1 MAQNRKQ
8 SRKPKVKRRKVR
20 YARILSLL
28 AIFLVFILLIRF
40 VISKFNT
47 PQEQYNGVTVVQ
59 KDIKAQK
66 KILKEAADAKKEDPN
81 IQTGFVTS
89 DAGTQYFDFSGQMV
103 TGYQKIKKSYYYF
116 NEEGYMVTDAMM
128 DVEGAIR
135 YFGPDG
141 VMATGK
147 TQVGDRTLLFD
158 KDGVLQI
165 DTEELEKGIE
175 EIVKKYNK
183 NKKGEYS
190 FYFKDIRTG
199 NTLIINN
206 KEYYPCCM
214 IKVPALIGTFQKI
227 YAGEIDYAE
236 NYSDIS
242 LMVIMSD
249 NTAYNNLMTLVGEGD
264 GVAGVHFVN
273 DMLAEMGI
281 QDTRLHHGLI
291 PGEGY
296 FTDGGDNVSTPY
308 DIGVI
313 FEQLYF
319 GQVISPEASSEM
331 IEWLKLCGDT
341 MELAAGLPEGV
352 EFAHKTG
359 CADDIY
365 HDGGVVYMGD
375 RDYIISLFT
384 AGFGD
389 DRSEMMAE
397 ISRYV
402 YEYEANLF

>member
-1 MAQNRKQ
+1 MAKKNGSKQ
-8 SRKPKVKRRKVR
+8 VKTKRRKIR
-20 YARILSLL
+20 YTRILSLL
-28 AIFLVFILLIRF
+28 AVFFALFFLIRF
-40 VISKFNT
+40 ALSAIKQPEEPTTAVAFIQSDLKEESK
-47 PQEQYNGVTVVQ
+47 
-59 KDIKAQK
+59 K
-66 KILKEAADAKKEDPN
+66 LKEAAEARKEDPD
-81 IQTGFVTS
+81 IQTGFITTE
-89 DAGTQYFDFSGQMV
+89 AGTQYFDLSGQML
-103 TGYQKIKKSYYYF
+103 TGLQKIKKSYYYF
-116 NEEGYMVTDAMM
+116 NEEGYMVKDAMLN
-128 DVEGAIR
+128 VEGLIR

-147 TQVGDRTLLFD
+147 TKVGDRTLLFD
-158 KDGVLQI
+158 KDGELQI
-165 DTEELEKGIE
+165 DIEELEKGIDQ
-175 EIVKKYNK
+175 IVKKYNK
-183 NKKGEYS
+183 DKKGEYS

-199 NTLIINN
+199 NTLTINN
-206 KEYYPCCM
+206 QPYYPCCM

-227 YAGEIDYAE
+227 YSGELDYMANYE
-236 NYSDIS
+236 NIS

-249 NTAYNNLMTLVGEGD
+249 NTAYNDLMTQVGEGD
-264 GVAGVHFVN
+264 GVKGVHFVN

-281 QDTRLHHGLI
+281 EETRLHHGLI

-296 FTDGGDNVSTPY
+296 FTDGGDNVSNPV

-313 FEQLYF
+313 FEKLYY
-319 GQVISPEASSEM
+319 GEVISPEASAEM

-341 MELAAGLPEGV
+341 MELAAGIPEGIP
-352 EFAHKTG
+352 FAHKTG

-397 ISRYV
+397 ISKYV
-402 YEYEANLF
+402 YEYEAGLF

>member
-1 MAQNRKQ
+1 
-8 SRKPKVKRRKVR
+8 
-20 YARILSLL
+20 
-28 AIFLVFILLIRF
+28 
-40 VISKFNT
+40 
-47 PQEQYNGVTVVQ
+47 
-59 KDIKAQK
+59 
-66 KILKEAADAKKEDPN
+66 
-81 IQTGFVTS
+81 
-89 DAGTQYFDFSGQMV
+89 
-103 TGYQKIKKSYYYF
+103 
-116 NEEGYMVTDAMM
+116 
-128 DVEGAIR
+128 
-135 YFGPDG
+135 
-141 VMATGK
+141 
-147 TQVGDRTLLFD
+147 
-158 KDGVLQI
+158 
-165 DTEELEKGIE
+165 
-175 EIVKKYNK
+175 
-183 NKKGEYS
+183 
-190 FYFKDIRTG
+190 
-199 NTLIINN
+199 
-206 KEYYPCCM
+206 
-214 IKVPALIGTFQKI
+214 
-227 YAGEIDYAE
+227 
-236 NYSDIS
+236 
-242 LMVIMSD
+242 MVIMSD

>member
-1 MAQNRKQ
+1 MAKKNDVAKKGKTRK
-8 SRKPKVKRRKVR
+8 RKVR
-20 YARILSLL
+20 YTRIISLL
-28 AIFLVFILLIRF
+28 AVFLALIFLVVFAVSKLIGP
-40 VISKFNT
+40 KE
-47 PQEQYNGVTVVQ
+47 QESGVTAMQ
-59 KDIKAQK
+59 NHIQEEE
-66 KILKEAADAKKEDPN
+66 KILKEAAKAKKEDPN
-81 IQTGFVTS
+81 IQMGFITT
-89 DAGTQYFDFSGQMV
+89 DAGTQYYDLTGQML
-103 TGYQKIKKSYYYF
+103 TGFQKIKKSYYYF
-116 NEEGYMVTDAMM
+116 NEEGYMVTDAMLNV
-128 DVEGAIR
+128 DGLIR
-135 YFGPDG
+135 YFGSDG

-147 TQVGDRTLLFD
+147 TKVGDRTLVFD
-158 KDGVLQI
+158 KDGELQI
-165 DTEELEKGIE
+165 DTEELEKGIN

-183 NKKGEYS
+183 NKKGEFS
-190 FYFKDIRTG
+190 FYLKDIRTG

-206 KEYYPCCM
+206 KTYYPCCM

-227 YAGEIDYAE
+227 YANEIDYME
-236 NYSDIS
+236 NYNDIS

-249 NTAYNNLMTLVGEGD
+249 NTAYNNLMIQVGEGD
-264 GVAGVHFVN
+264 GINGVHFVN

-281 QDTRLHHGLI
+281 EDTRLHHGLI

-313 FEQLYF
+313 FEQLYY
-319 GQVISPEASSEM
+319 GQVISPEASAEM

-341 MELAAGLPEGV
+341 EELAAGLPEGV

-389 DRSEMMAE
+389 DRSQMMAE

-402 YEYEANLF
+402 YEYEVSLF

>member
-1 MAQNRKQ
+1 MAKKNGSKQ
-8 SRKPKVKRRKVR
+8 VKTKRRKIR
-20 YARILSLL
+20 YTRILSLL
-28 AIFLVFILLIRF
+28 AVFFALFFLIRF
-40 VISKFNT
+40 ALSAFKQPEEPQTAVAFIQSDLKEESK
-47 PQEQYNGVTVVQ
+47 
-59 KDIKAQK
+59 K
-66 KILKEAADAKKEDPN
+66 LKEAAEARKEDPD
-81 IQTGFVTS
+81 IQTGFITTE
-89 DAGTQYFDFSGQMV
+89 AGTQYFDLSGQML
-103 TGYQKIKKSYYYF
+103 TGLQKIKKSYYYF
-116 NEEGYMVTDAMM
+116 NEEGYMVKDAMLN
-128 DVEGAIR
+128 VEGLIR

-147 TQVGDRTLLFD
+147 TKVGDRTLLFD
-158 KDGVLQI
+158 KDGELQI
-165 DTEELEKGIE
+165 DIEELEKGIDQ
-175 EIVKKYNK
+175 IVKKYNK
-183 NKKGEYS
+183 DKKGEYS

-199 NTLIINN
+199 NTLTINN
-206 KEYYPCCM
+206 KSYYPCCM

-227 YAGEIDYAE
+227 YSGELDYMANYE
-236 NYSDIS
+236 NIS

-249 NTAYNNLMTLVGEGD
+249 NTAYNDLMIQVGEGD
-264 GVAGVHFVN
+264 GVNGVHFVN

-281 QDTRLHHGLI
+281 EETRLHHGLI

-296 FTDGGDNVSTPY
+296 FTDGGDNVSNPV

-313 FEQLYF
+313 FEKLYY
-319 GQVISPEASSEM
+319 GQVISPEASAEM

-341 MELAAGLPEGV
+341 MELAAGIPEGIP
-352 EFAHKTG
+352 FAHKTG

-397 ISRYV
+397 ISKYV
-402 YEYEANLF
+402 YEYEAGLF